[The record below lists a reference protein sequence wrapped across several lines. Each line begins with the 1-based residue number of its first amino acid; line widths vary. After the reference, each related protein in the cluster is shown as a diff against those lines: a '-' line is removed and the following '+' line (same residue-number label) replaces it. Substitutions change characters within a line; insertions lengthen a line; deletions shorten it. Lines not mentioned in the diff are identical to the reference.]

1 MQPAWNTVISDPVGR
16 GTLHALTR
24 VMQMTTTTAHHHGV
38 RRARIRVFAVLWLAC
53 VAPAAAD
60 APERDTRTWT
70 EGKVSVTFSTPETYG
85 SCRPRDLTDEVYTV
99 GVPTSWRLAG
109 SINVGFVSDAGLTI
123 LKRIPVDTNGD
134 LALTIEYPPH
144 TELRAHAHGVLEYHV
159 DSQIE
164 VFDGRGRKVHF
175 IGGDLTRAPGT
186 LGPGGQD
193 WDVFCHTTMSS
204 R

>member
-1 MQPAWNTVISDPVGR
+1 
-16 GTLHALTR
+16 
-24 VMQMTTTTAHHHGV
+24 MTTTTAHSSGR
-38 RRARIRVFAVLWLAC
+38 RRARVRLFAVLWLAC
-53 VAPAAAD
+53 VVPAAAD

-85 SCRPRDLTDEVYTV
+85 SCRSRDLTDEVYTV

-109 SINVGFVSDAGLTI
+109 QINIGFVREGVFTI
-123 LKRIPVDTNGD
+123 LKVVPVDTYGD

-144 TELRAHAHGVLEYHV
+144 SELLPHAHGVLEYHV

-164 VFDGRGRKVHF
+164 VFDDRGRKSHF
-175 IGGDLTRAPGT
+175 IGGDLDRAPGT

-193 WDVFCHTTMSS
+193 WDVFCATTTTGSS